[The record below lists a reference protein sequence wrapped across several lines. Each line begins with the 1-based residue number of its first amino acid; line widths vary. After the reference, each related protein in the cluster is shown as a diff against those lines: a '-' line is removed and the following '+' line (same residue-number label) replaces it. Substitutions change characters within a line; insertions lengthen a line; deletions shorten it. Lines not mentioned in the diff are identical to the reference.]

1 MIEISRRNRMRKLTV
16 LLLGVLALVAKPLS
30 GEPFN
35 PQRAMEFIE
44 QCHNISARQ
53 PNPLRI
59 FQKTRIF
66 QALQKP
72 FDTSMYVEYVQ
83 SLQNPDGGFGL
94 WAKDV
99 STPEATH
106 AVLTILAQ
114 AKSGATN
121 PTACTQYLN
130 SVLVELAQSAQRYH
144 DLDIQRDVYRCLM
157 SLSLLGKRPGELEKY
172 LKILEQDDQPW
183 GMYYRLTAGTA
194 FGHKPVDS
202 KAWIK
207 RLDELATERYT
218 KNLWGGVDK
227 YYALEVMHLLGG
239 KFTDIDSIRK
249 NVDWLDQKP
258 WDIIWAWRQIRM
270 AKILGAKTPWVES
283 WLKESCSIEPGP
295 VGGYAAM
302 PGMETDVGATL
313 LMRRWQKGRGK
324 TVPVPQMGNKWQGMQ
339 RKEGYYL
346 SFSEKDRPFWFPQP
360 TEKSRLAFEIY
371 QTWEAVASLSLASG
385 EPDDRKAL
393 LGWLNNVLAKRRDEL
408 LSIQFICALECFE
421 MLGASPEHPDELV
434 QAIRERIGSDPQAV
448 RALKILSAKPKSSKA
463 GQNLTLF
470 LDRTRVLAIPIEVS
484 VLGTKFEVLD
494 ILGEDYAGSD
504 YFLDLLGRLQNPDGG
519 IRRPMS
525 VHSNFHDTTAA
536 IQLAKRLEKFKARY
550 DEQRGEKQ

>member
-1 MIEISRRNRMRKLTV
+1 MRKLTV
-16 LLLGVLALVAKPLS
+16 LLLGVLALVAKPIS

-35 PQRAMEFIE
+35 SQRAMEFIE

-53 PNPLRI
+53 PSPLRI
-59 FQKTRIF
+59 FQKTRIY

-72 FDTSMYVEYVQ
+72 FDTSVYVEYVQ

-106 AVLTILAQ
+106 AVLTILTQ
-114 AKSGATN
+114 AKSSATN

-130 SVLVELAQSAQRYH
+130 SALAELAQSAERYH

-157 SLSLLGKRPGELEKY
+157 SLSLLGKRPEKLEKY
-172 LKILEQDDQPW
+172 LKILEQDAQPW
-183 GMYYRLTAGTA
+183 GMYYRITAGRV
-194 FGHKPVDS
+194 FDHKPVDS

-207 RLDELATERYT
+207 RLDELATDLYA
-218 KNLWGGVDK
+218 KNLWSGVDK
-227 YYALEVMHLLGG
+227 HYALEVMHLLGG
-239 KFTDIDSIRK
+239 KFTDLDSIRK
-249 NVDWLDQKP
+249 NMDWLDKKP

-270 AKILGAKTPWVES
+270 AKILGVKTPWVES

-324 TVPVPQMGNKWQGMQ
+324 TVAVPQMAAKWRGMQ
-339 RKEGYYL
+339 RKEGHYL
-346 SFSEKDRPFWFPQP
+346 FFAEKDRPFWFPEP

-393 LGWLNNVLAKRRDEL
+393 LGWLNNVLAKCRDDIS
-408 LSIQFICALECFE
+408 LSQSFLCALECFE
-421 MLGASPEHPDELV
+421 ILGVSPEHPEELV
-434 QAIRERIGSDPQAV
+434 QAIRERFGSDLQAF
-448 RALKILSAKPKSSKA
+448 RALKILSAKPKSSEA
-463 GQNLTLF
+463 GQNPTPF

-536 IQLAKRLEKFKARY
+536 IQLAKRLEKLKARY